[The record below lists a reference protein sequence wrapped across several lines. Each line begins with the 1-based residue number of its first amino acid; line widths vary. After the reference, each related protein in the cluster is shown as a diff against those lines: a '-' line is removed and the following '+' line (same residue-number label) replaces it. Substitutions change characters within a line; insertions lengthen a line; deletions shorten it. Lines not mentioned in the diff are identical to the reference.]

1 MNKETF
7 EATVNY
13 NNMVGSVSAD
23 HADHADHAD
32 QTSIYH
38 WLDARDLRTS
48 KEELVFGIQLFP
60 DENYGNELVNPV
72 KVTLLLITGESTAT
86 LRTKI
91 ERGDIPLEV
100 RRIETVMT
108 LPEFFSL
115 FKQINLTL
123 SVNQNKN
130 ATKGSELKG
139 ILEGVSYQYQD

>member
-13 NNMVGSVSAD
+13 NDMVGSVS
-23 HADHADHAD
+23 ADHAD

-38 WLDARDLRTS
+38 WLDARKLRTS
-48 KEELVFGIQLFP
+48 NEEIVLGIQLFP

-91 ERGDIPLEV
+91 ERGDVSLEV

-130 ATKGSELKG
+130 ATKGSEFKG

>member
-7 EATVNY
+7 EATVNH
-13 NNMVGSVSAD
+13 NDMVGSVS
-23 HADHADHAD
+23 ADHAD

-38 WLDARDLRTS
+38 WLDALDLRTS

-72 KVTLLLITGESTAT
+72 KVTLLLITGESIAT

-91 ERGDIPLEV
+91 ERGDVPLEV

-130 ATKGSELKG
+130 ATKGSEFKG

>member
-7 EATVNY
+7 EATVNH
-13 NNMVGSVSAD
+13 NDMVGSVSAD
-23 HADHADHAD
+23 HAD
-32 QTSIYH
+32 QTSINH
-38 WLDARDLRTS
+38 WLDARELRTS
-48 KEELVFGIQLFP
+48 EEELVFGIQLFP

-72 KVTLLLITGESTAT
+72 KVTLLLITGESIAT

-91 ERGDIPLEV
+91 ERGDVPLEV

-130 ATKGSELKG
+130 TTKGSEFKG

>member
-1 MNKETF
+1 MGGRGIYTTPRD
-7 EATVNY
+7 AA
-13 NNMVGSVSAD
+13 GSVS
-23 HADHADHAD
+23 ADHADHAD

-100 RRIETVMT
+100 RRIETVIT

>member
-13 NNMVGSVSAD
+13 NDMVGSVSAD
-23 HADHADHAD
+23 HADHAD
-32 QTSIYH
+32 QTSINH
-38 WLDARDLRTS
+38 WLDARKLRTS
-48 KEELVFGIQLFP
+48 EEELVFGIQLFP

-72 KVTLLLITGESTAT
+72 KVTLLLITGESIAT

-91 ERGDIPLEV
+91 ERGDVPLEV

-130 ATKGSELKG
+130 TTKGSEFKG

>member
-13 NNMVGSVSAD
+13 NNMVGSVS
-23 HADHADHAD
+23 ADHAD

-86 LRTKI
+86 LRTKL
-91 ERGDIPLEV
+91 ERGDVPLEV

-130 ATKGSELKG
+130 ATKGSEFKG